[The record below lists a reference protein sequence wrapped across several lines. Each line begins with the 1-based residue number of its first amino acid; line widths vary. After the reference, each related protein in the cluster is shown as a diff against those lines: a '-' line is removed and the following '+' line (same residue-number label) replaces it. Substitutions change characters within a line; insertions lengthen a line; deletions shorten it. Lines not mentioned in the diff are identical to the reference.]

1 MFPKV
6 LFLQAVC
13 RNDIR
18 YFFYSSKTQHK
29 KLLVTV
35 QSVYKQIVVMR
46 LSMFTKYFVC
56 FIHVFTAIPLDGA
69 QMMLSIK
76 LFNFN
81 ISTMHTNSQYKR
93 LLFSYLIVFFVIVS
107 GFKILNFLKVN
118 HFWQFNSGQRNVN

>member
-1 MFPKV
+1 
-6 LFLQAVC
+6 
-13 RNDIR
+13 
-18 YFFYSSKTQHK
+18 
-29 KLLVTV
+29 
-35 QSVYKQIVVMR
+35 MR

-118 HFWQFNSGQRNVN
+118 HFWQFNSGQRNVNWNVFERNVRRNMKFLIVLKYIE